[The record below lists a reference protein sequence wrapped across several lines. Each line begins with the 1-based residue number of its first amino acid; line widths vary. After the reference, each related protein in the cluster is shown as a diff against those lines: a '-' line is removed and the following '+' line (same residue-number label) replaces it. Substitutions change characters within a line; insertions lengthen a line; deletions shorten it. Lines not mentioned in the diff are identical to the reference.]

1 MRDPDEFDAFYKDAR
16 TRLLL
21 QTYALTGDLPAAR
34 SAVRDAFVVAWHHW
48 RKATRDGDPEA
59 WTRPIAWG
67 HAQRRHTARIWH
79 REKGLDPEVRAT
91 LDALGKLS
99 TDQRK
104 MVLLTMLASG
114 SLADFAREVGLTR
127 EDAERELQTATS
139 QLAIQREVPTAM
151 VRTLFTPLAD
161 VVADV
166 RLPRASILR
175 RAGATRRRTHT
186 AVGAVAAVAALVLT
200 GTAVTDAG
208 GVRPTLDR
216 DLTTSSMP
224 ADRDRDRDEPPAPPA
239 PPPLAETALLT
250 ADQLTGLVPGEQ
262 WRVAGTHDN
271 SGGDGLALPCQQERY
286 ADPRSAVT
294 LVRDF
299 ASTSGRRE
307 PTRAATQL
315 AVASGSTK
323 AAHRAYRAA
332 LDWFAGCAEGR
343 TQLLATRRVDG
354 VGDEAMLLTLR
365 DWDGPRTLVAGVART
380 GQLTTTTV
388 TSVGG
393 TDQPEFQVAGRLLG
407 RAVGALCTQPDG
419 GACTTKPALRVV
431 LPLPVGD
438 VASMLDEVDLPPVSD
453 VDRPWAG
460 TEPRQAR
467 QNLASTRCDE
477 SSFRGDGW
485 SNDMTRT
492 FLIPGARL
500 PAEFGLTETVGS
512 LAPKRARGF
521 VADVRDAMQGC
532 PADQLGTDVDRLADR
547 SSQAED
553 LTVWTV
559 TTEVSENRS
568 VRFRMAIL
576 RIGTSVAQLG
586 FVPTDEVRMSDEDFV
601 ALAERALERLR
612 RLPGPR
618 S

>member
-59 WTRPIAWG
+59 WTRPIAWA

-91 LDALGKLS
+91 LDALGKLG

-104 MVLLTMLASG
+104 MLLLTTLASG
-114 SLADFAREVGLTR
+114 SLADFAREVGLPR
-127 EDAERELQTATS
+127 EEAERELQTATS
-139 QLAIQREVPTAM
+139 QLAILREVEAPL

-161 VVADV
+161 LVEDV

-186 AVGAVAAVAALVLT
+186 AVGVVAVVAALVVS

-208 GVRPTLDR
+208 GVRPSLDR
-216 DLTTSSMP
+216 GFTDTSAP
-224 ADRDRDRDEPPAPPA
+224 RDRDRDQDRPPA
-239 PPPLAETALLT
+239 PPPPPPLGESALLT
-250 ADQLTGLVPGEQ
+250 STQLTQVVRGGQ
-262 WRVAGTHDN
+262 WRVEDTHDN
-271 SGGDGLALPCQQERY
+271 SKGDGLVLPCQLERY

-299 ASTSGRRE
+299 AATTRRRE
-307 PTRAATQL
+307 PARSATQL
-315 AVASGSTK
+315 AVASASTK
-323 AAHRAYRAA
+323 AAHRTFRTT

-343 TQLLATRRVDG
+343 TQLLSTRRVDG

-365 DWDGPRTLVAGVART
+365 DWDAPRTLVAAVART
-380 GQLTTTTV
+380 GQLTTATV

-393 TDQPEFQVAGRLLG
+393 EGDPEFRAAARLLG
-407 RAVGALCTQPDG
+407 RAVDALCTQPDA
-419 GACTTKPALRVV
+419 GACGDRPALRDVP
-431 LPLPVGD
+431 PLPVGS
-438 VASMLDEVDLPPVSD
+438 VPSMIDEVDLPPVSE

-467 QNLASTRCDE
+467 QNFAATRCDGAE
-477 SSFRGDGW
+477 FRGAGW
-485 SNDMTRT
+485 SNNMTRT

-512 LAPKRARGF
+512 QRLPQARSF
-521 VADVRDAMQGC
+521 VLGIRDAMRGC
-532 PADQLGTDVDRLADR
+532 PADQLGTQVDRLGDR
-547 SSQAED
+547 SSPAED

-576 RIGTSVAQLG
+576 RAGTSVAQLG
-586 FVPTDEVRMSDEDFV
+586 FVPTDDVRMSDEDFV
-601 ALAERALERLR
+601 ALAERALERLH
-612 RLPGPR
+612 RLPKPR
-618 S
+618 A

>member
-79 REKGLDPEVRAT
+79 REKGLDPEVHAT
-91 LDALGKLS
+91 LDALGKLT

-104 MVLLTMLASG
+104 MLLLTMLASG
-114 SLADFAREVGLTR
+114 SLADFAREVGLPR
-127 EDAERELQTATS
+127 EDAERELQTATT
-139 QLAIQREVPTAM
+139 QLAILREVPTAM

-175 RAGATRRRTHT
+175 RAGAARRRTHT
-186 AVGAVAAVAALVLT
+186 AVGVVAAVAALAVT
-200 GTAVTDAG
+200 GTAVTDTG

-216 DLTTSSMP
+216 DLTTSSAP
-224 ADRDRDRDEPPAPPA
+224 ADRDRDKPPA
-239 PPPLAETALLT
+239 PPPPPPLAENALLT
-250 ADQLTGLVPGEQ
+250 SAQLTELVPGRQ
-262 WRVAGTHDN
+262 WRVADTSDN
-271 SGGDGLALPCQQERY
+271 SEGDGLALPCQRERY

-299 ASTSGRRE
+299 ASTSRRRE
-307 PTRAATQL
+307 PARAATQL

-323 AAHRAYRAA
+323 SAHRAYRTS
-332 LDWFAGCAEGR
+332 LDWFAGCTEGR

-365 DWDGPRTLVAGVART
+365 DWDGPRTLVAAVART

-388 TSVGG
+388 TSVDG
-393 TDQPEFQVAGRLLG
+393 TDQPEFRAAGRLLG

-419 GACTTKPALRVV
+419 GGCGTRPELRAVP
-431 LPLPVGD
+431 PLPAGE
-438 VASMLDEVDLPPVSD
+438 VASMLDVVDLPPVSD

-467 QNLASTRCDE
+467 QNLASTRCDD
-477 SSFRGDGW
+477 SQFRGDGW
-485 SNDMTRT
+485 SNNMTRT

-512 LAPKRARGF
+512 LAPKRARSF
-521 VADVRDAMQGC
+521 VTGVRDAMRGC
-532 PADQLGTDVDRLADR
+532 PADQLGTEVTRLADR
-547 SSQAED
+547 TSAGED

-568 VRFRMAIL
+568 VTFRMAIL
-576 RIGTSVAQLG
+576 RVGTSVAQLG
-586 FVPTDEVRMSDEDFV
+586 FVPTDEVRMTDDDFV

-612 RLPGPR
+612 RLPRPR
-618 S
+618 TS